1 MGVAGLSPP
10 GPPLPGSA
18 SLPTR
23 GVGASLLRVVRLLRC
38 TLDHGGWWL
47 VAETPRAASVSP
59 FPSHPR
65 CSPSSALR
73 GWAGGQEGTWG
84 VWGCNGTQAW
94 CRLQGVP
101 SARSVWFL
109 ARPWG
114 SGQSLESLSRRPP
127 EVVDPWMRINGEGGR
142 EKAACAAGSMAVV
155 PRGQSWGRCGS
166 SPWTGR
172 SYRRGAPTG
181 KGFWTF
187 DQRWSIRFLLFSSTS
202 SLKKR
207 KRAERGAFPTAAAAL
222 GSASGRPGLC
232 LGGAGR
238 KVLSGLQW
246 MRTERDLFSPSP
258 VALRTT
264 LLPPQ
269 PALAFREGAFLL
281 QCLWSPGV
289 AAEGTGA
296 GQMLGSFPLRMAS
309 SIGTGAP

>member
-23 GVGASLLRVVRLLRC
+23 GVGASLLRVGRLLRC

-47 VAETPRAASVSP
+47 AAETPRAASVSP

-73 GWAGGQEGTWG
+73 GWAGGQEGSWG

-94 CRLQGVP
+94 GRLQGVP

-127 EVVDPWMRINGEGGR
+127 EVVDPWMRINGEGGEGEGSVR
-142 EKAACAAGSMAVV
+142 GRQHGCGAAWPELGQMRLLSMD
-155 PRGQSWGRCGS
+155 G
-166 SPWTGR
+166 

-181 KGFWTF
+181 KGFWTL

-309 SIGTGAP
+309 STGTGPP